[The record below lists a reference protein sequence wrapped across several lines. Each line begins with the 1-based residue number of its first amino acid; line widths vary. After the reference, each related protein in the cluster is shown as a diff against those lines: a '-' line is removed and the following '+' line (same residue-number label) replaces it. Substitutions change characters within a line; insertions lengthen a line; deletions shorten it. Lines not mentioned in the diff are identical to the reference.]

1 MEKRKFGQFDS
12 WQIINEIVAQKYCD
26 KSFFLYR
33 GSAIS
38 QPIRWFF
45 GAEKIDVGDRLDLVL
60 VLNGV
65 EYFAYIKKPNNG
77 TDQLRIFWEND
88 LAQIFKPYAND
99 GLRHILEFQ
108 RISNHITK
116 INDRTHE

>member
-1 MEKRKFGQFDS
+1 MEERILGQFDS
-12 WQIINEIVAQKYCD
+12 WQIITESIAQKYCD

-38 QPIRWFF
+38 QQIRWFF
-45 GAEKIDVGDRLDLVL
+45 RAERIDIGDRLDLVL

-88 LAQIFKPYAND
+88 LAEIFKPYADD

-108 RISNHITK
+108 RISDHIYV
-116 INDRTHE
+116 ISFS